1 MKIKRILITGA
12 EGFIGR
18 NLKEYFEKKDGWQT
32 LCPSYDELDLTK
44 SNDVEQYLQEY
55 SPSSIIHSATVLHTE
70 KKYETNVLE
79 KNLRMFF
86 NLYRRKGKKTK
97 LINLGS
103 GSEYVRANWKP
114 LMDEDYFDQNV
125 PEDPHSFSK
134 YVMAMFVN
142 RHIENV
148 LHLRLF
154 GIFGKYE
161 DYRFKFISN
170 CIAKNLMGLPISI
183 YKNTKYDYLHVDD
196 FSRIV
201 ERITQSNLRGLCLN
215 MVPNESTDLLS
226 IARTVNEVSKKAVD
240 INVINSGDGK
250 EYTGSSKKFNNFFPD
265 TEFTP
270 LSESIKMLYKY
281 YETNQH
287 LLDVDALNED
297 KFLRYAKTI
306 N

>member
-1 MKIKRILITGA
+1 
-12 EGFIGR
+12 
-18 NLKEYFEKKDGWQT
+18 
-32 LCPSYDELDLTK
+32 
-44 SNDVEQYLQEY
+44 
-55 SPSSIIHSATVLHTE
+55 
-70 KKYETNVLE
+70 
-79 KNLRMFF
+79 
-86 NLYRRKGKKTK
+86 
-97 LINLGS
+97 
-103 GSEYVRANWKP
+103 
-114 LMDEDYFDQNV
+114 
-125 PEDPHSFSK
+125 
-134 YVMAMFVN
+134 
-142 RHIENV
+142 
-148 LHLRLF
+148 
-154 GIFGKYE
+154 
-161 DYRFKFISN
+161 
-170 CIAKNLMGLPISI
+170 
-183 YKNTKYDYLHVDD
+183 
-196 FSRIV
+196 
-201 ERITQSNLRGLCLN
+201 